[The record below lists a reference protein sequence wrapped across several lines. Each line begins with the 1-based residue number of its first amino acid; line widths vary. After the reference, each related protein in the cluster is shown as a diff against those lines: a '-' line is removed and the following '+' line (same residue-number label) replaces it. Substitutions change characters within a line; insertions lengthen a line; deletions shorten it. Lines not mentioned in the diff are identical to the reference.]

1 MTGAYL
7 IDPMTGKLNPN
18 AELLY
23 WDPWDGHFLQNRF
36 RQEYNVSVSGAT
48 DKTDYFISAG
58 YLEDPSYIQGS
69 SFNRYNVRSN
79 INSQITKWLKAGI
92 NMAYSRRAVQ
102 SPATR
107 YGRNPGSAVANVF
120 RWVNGQSALIP
131 LFQRNADGSY
141 IPDAAGNKQYT
152 SAAEQNGSVVGPTG
166 GPTSTANLDY
176 ILNHDKDET
185 ISNDINIR
193 GYVEAKFLKDFTFQA
208 NLSTDQT
215 FAMRS
220 RYWNPVTGSAVST
233 GGAWGQNYNEYNNI
247 NTQQTLNWAHDYG
260 KHHVDAMIGHE
271 FNWNRGYSLNYKTQS
286 SIIPDFQAFTNF
298 LALNGGATFSGIGGG
313 IDEEALE
320 GYFMRANYNYD
331 NKYYVTASVRT
342 DGSSKFRYNDTRWGT
357 FWSVGGAWRLSGESW
372 LADATWLTDLKL
384 RADYGIMGN
393 QNGVD
398 RYSGYQT
405 WSYGANGYTLQRD
418 QRRSGQHHVGS
429 RQLRKLRPDLGEEKK
444 TFDIG
449 LDFRLWDRF
458 YGTIDYYNITVDDM
472 IWAQPIA
479 ISLGQPSIDRNN
491 AKMRNQGI
499 EIELGVDII
508 KTPDILWSFSV
519 NGTHYTNKI
528 IGVPEGIGTEALNG
542 GWTAGVDA
550 WSKGGGGAV
559 GNIVYLR
566 GKGKDLYNM
575 YLFKYGGVD
584 QATGLPLFASTVSS
598 SNIDKLQKG
607 VARLWRHQGGQCSL
621 YDRLLAGHAP
631 GVRLGHSEVHRRLQH
646 LVPLERPRLRGYVR
660 IPVRR

>member
-7 IDPMTGKLNPN
+7 IDPSTGKLNPN

-141 IPDAAGNKQYT
+141 ILDAAGNKQYT

-233 GGAWGQNYNEYNNI
+233 SGAWGQNYSEYNNI

-271 FNWNRGYSLNYKTQS
+271 FNWNRSYGLNYKTQTS
-286 SIIPDFQAFTNF
+286 LIPDFQAFTNF

-405 WSYGANGYTLQRD
+405 WSYGANGYTY
-418 QRRSGQHHVGS
+418 SGTNVV
-429 RQLRKLRPDLGEEKK
+429 PANITLGLGNYVNSGLTWEKKK

-458 YGTIDYYNITVDDM
+458 NRSPSVSASLRSTATTRRCATRVSRSN
-472 IWAQPIA
+472 WA
-479 ISLGQPSIDRNN
+479 
-491 AKMRNQGI
+491 
-499 EIELGVDII
+499 
-508 KTPDILWSFSV
+508 
-519 NGTHYTNKI
+519 
-528 IGVPEGIGTEALNG
+528 
-542 GWTAGVDA
+542 
-550 WSKGGGGAV
+550 
-559 GNIVYLR
+559 
-566 GKGKDLYNM
+566 
-575 YLFKYGGVD
+575 
-584 QATGLPLFASTVSS
+584 
-598 SNIDKLQKG
+598 
-607 VARLWRHQGGQCSL
+607 
-621 YDRLLAGHAP
+621 
-631 GVRLGHSEVHRRLQH
+631 
-646 LVPLERPRLRGYVR
+646 
-660 IPVRR
+660 